1 MRLLDQNGRAVALGR
16 ELGRGG
22 EASVF
27 SVVGE
32 PKLAAKIFHTHSA
45 ERVEKLRVMMAHP
58 PTDPTAR
65 LGHVSI
71 CWPERLLF
79 DGDTVG
85 GAARVCVGFVMPALD
100 RGKHKTMLHFYNPM
114 DRQAQAPN
122 FAWNYLVRAAQ
133 NISIVV
139 ESIHARGYVIGDMN
153 ESNFFISDQA
163 LVSLIDCD
171 SMQVWTAGKVFH
183 CTVAKGEYLAPELQG
198 RDLATTDRTAE
209 SDNFALAVLLFLM
222 LMEGTHPFSGV
233 WKGAG
238 DAPPIDVRIRE
249 GACPYVG
256 SALVTPMP
264 AAPPFDLLPA
274 SLRALFARAFGQGQA
289 HPSARPSARE
299 WNEALGAVVL
309 VRCAVS
315 ARHSYPK
322 GAGRCP
328 WCERTRLLGFDP
340 FPDPLAAAA
349 KKTGVQQPMPARP
362 FPKAAARSPVAAGFP
377 GVFGGGPFGGGGL
390 GGRAGRPSSPSRGWF
405 ARSRTGGVSPGFA
418 AGLRRRPIGGGRI
431 AVMVATLP
439 IGSAAIGLV
448 LYLVYSGVARF
459 QFFWTLWVFAGVS
472 GLLVN
477 VQRGRLQRCLVSLLV
492 TGVAASTLFYG
503 TGLLEAAE
511 RIPLLVAVPA
521 LLGTRSLLLLS
532 RYRLETAAL
541 LGRFPRTALVAG
553 VLALILPVGAAAL
566 AASVPPAI
574 GPTLRAGSGLQNAF
588 SRLGAARPAA
598 AAVSAQLLT
607 CARVTRG
614 CGCENKTRFRAG
626 EQMALLLT
634 SPGTPVTAVSVTW
647 PGGVAAAVPLPARWS
662 NGVSG
667 SCKVA
672 RLRVPGVVTPAYAQL
687 RLSVGAPPRVVIEE
701 TGLTVLP

>member
-1 MRLLDQNGRAVALGR
+1 MTLGG

-27 SVVGE
+27 AVAGE
-32 PKLAAKIFHTHSA
+32 PRLAAKIFHVHSA
-45 ERVEKLRVMMAHP
+45 ERVDKLRAMMAHP

-71 CWPERLLF
+71 CWPERMLL
-79 DGDTVG
+79 DGDSAG

-114 DRQAQAPN
+114 DRRVHAPS
-122 FAWNYLVRAAQ
+122 FTWDYLVRAAQ
-133 NISIVV
+133 NISVVV
-139 ESIHARGYVIGDMN
+139 ESLHARGYVIGDMN

-171 SMQVWTAGKVFH
+171 SMQVRAGSGPGEKVFH

-222 LMEGTHPFSGV
+222 LMEGTHPYSGV

-238 DAPPIDVRIRE
+238 DPPPIEGRIRE

-256 SALVTPMP
+256 SPLVTPMP

-309 VRCAVS
+309 VRCAVN
-315 ARHSYPK
+315 ARHSYP
-322 GAGRCP
+322 AGSVRCP
-328 WCERTRLLGFDP
+328 WCERVRLLKFDP
-340 FPDPLAAAA
+340 FPDPKVVAAEAKKAAA
-349 KKTGVQQPMPARP
+349 VQQPMRARP
-362 FPKAAARSPVAAGFP
+362 FPNASPRTPAAAAARTPLGSFRRSAGGRGAWGAGPLRSPFARSQSAGSA
-377 GVFGGGPFGGGGL
+377 VGL
-390 GGRAGRPSSPSRGWF
+390 GG
-405 ARSRTGGVSPGFA
+405 VLA
-418 AGLRRRPIGGGRI
+418 AGLRRGPIGGGRI
-431 AVMVATLP
+431 ALMNSTLP
-439 IGSAAIGLV
+439 MLSAALGLV
-448 LYLVYSGVARF
+448 LYLVYAAAAQF
-459 QFFWTLWVFAGVS
+459 QFFWALWVFAGVS

-477 VQRGRLQRCLVSLLV
+477 LQRGRLQRCLLNLLV
-492 TGVAASTLFYG
+492 TGVAVSMLAYG
-503 TGLLEAAE
+503 TGLLQAAQ

-521 LLGTRSLLLLS
+521 LLGTRSLLLLG
-532 RYRLETAAL
+532 RHRLETAAL
-541 LGRFPRTALVAG
+541 LGRFLRTATVAG
-553 VLALILPVGAAAL
+553 VLATVLPTGSAAL
-566 AASVPPAI
+566 AASLYPAMRPGLHVGGLVQSALGGLPYPGRVQPVP
-574 GPTLRAGSGLQNAF
+574 R
-588 SRLGAARPAA
+588 
-598 AAVSAQLLT
+598 VQLLT

-614 CGCENKTRFRAG
+614 CGCENKTRFHSG
-626 EQMALLLT
+626 EVVALLLT
-634 SPGTPVTAVSVTW
+634 SEGMPTTAVSVTW
-647 PGGVAAAVPLPARWS
+647 PGGVANSVALPARWS
-662 NGVSG
+662 GGGGAN
-667 SCKVA
+667 CKA
-672 RLRVPGVVTPAYAQL
+672 TRLRAPGVGSPAYAQL
-687 RLSVGAPPRVVIEE
+687 RLSVGAPPRVEIAE